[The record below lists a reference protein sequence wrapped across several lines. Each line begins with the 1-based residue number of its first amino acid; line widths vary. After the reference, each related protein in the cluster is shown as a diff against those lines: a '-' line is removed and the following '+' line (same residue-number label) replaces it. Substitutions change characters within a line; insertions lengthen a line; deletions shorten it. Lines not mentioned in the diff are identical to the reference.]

1 MMRLRACK
9 RYTCGT
15 RNDSNNGFKRRKNRE
30 EISRNPII
38 FDWLAN

>member
-9 RYTCGT
+9 RYTQ
-15 RNDSNNGFKRRKNRE
+15 RFKHMDSNDANNRE